1 MKRVPTV
8 EDWTNH
14 YRAQVNWQHPAP
26 SFWLVPQTG
35 GGGRVEPKI
44 EFVSPIAQDLKRAE
58 SQLKDMKKEGEVI
71 PREVIV
77 TKLKPQSKRK
87 TKRKPKKNNKNK
99 KKRTKK
105 VKRLTPK
112 YFWKKV

>member
-1 MKRVPTV
+1 MFQLSKIGPITIGHKSIGSIRRHPFGS
-8 EDWTNH
+8 
-14 YRAQVNWQHPAP
+14 ANWG
-26 SFWLVPQTG
+26 W
-35 GGGRVEPKI
+35 GRVEPKI